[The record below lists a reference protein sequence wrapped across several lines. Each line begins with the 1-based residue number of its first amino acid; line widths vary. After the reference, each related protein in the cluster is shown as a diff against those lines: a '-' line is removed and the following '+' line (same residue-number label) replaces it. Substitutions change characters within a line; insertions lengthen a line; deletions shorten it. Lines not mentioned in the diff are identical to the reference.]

1 MTAIIERH
9 YLAVET
15 LGELVVLNNDQEIF
29 RCKTLELPWKENRRR
44 ISCIPEGTYTV
55 KKRRATATRKYN
67 HFRVLKVPHRDSI
80 LIHIGNKHTDILGCI
95 LVGARLGDINND
107 GVPDVLQSTVTLKK
121 FYEIM
126 PEEFELVIRE
136 ERIGDDV

>member
-15 LGELVVLNNDQEIF
+15 LGELVVHNNDQEIF
-29 RCKTLELPWKENRRR
+29 RCKTLELPWKENRRN

-55 KKRRATATRKYN
+55 KKRRATRTRKYN
-67 HFRVLKVPHRDSI
+67 HFHVLNVPNRNSI
-80 LIHIGNKHTDILGCI
+80 LIHIGNKVTDILGCI
-95 LVGARLGDINND
+95 LVGARLGDVNQD
-107 GVPDVLQSTVTLKK
+107 GVPDVVQSTVTLKAM
-121 FYEIM
+121 YEIM

-136 ERIGDDV
+136 KEMSGGE